1 VVVVGDLGVPS
12 QSCAGF
18 MFLSAELRYWLLR
31 GIPAFIGSGYYG
43 ELEVE
48 TVFLLE
54 QVFRFESDFFPAAIG
69 LATS

>member
-1 VVVVGDLGVPS
+1 VVVVGDLGVPW

-43 ELEVE
+43 E
-48 TVFLLE
+48 FLL
-54 QVFRFESDFFPAAIG
+54 
-69 LATS
+69 L